1 MQSVGRGV
9 GVATVL
15 LLGVL
20 ALAGSAGAG
29 SPRGGAVMQSGATA
43 KYVPGQVVVGFR
55 ANVDPFT
62 SGMVVSRADA
72 TAVKTIPSLS
82 AQLVHVDGSV
92 PDAIAAFKS
101 NPAVAFAEPNWIYHA
116 QALPNDPRYSQTY
129 GLPKIQAPEAWDVT
143 TGSTGVTVAVV
154 DTGVSS
160 GHPDLAPNMV
170 AGANFVAGGPNTTLD
185 YNGHGTHVAGT
196 IGARGNN
203 GIGVSGVNWNV
214 HIEPLRVLNGS
225 GSGTNT
231 DIANAFAATCTTF
244 PAQIVNASLGG
255 TGYSTLMRNAI
266 AGCPNT
272 LFVVAAGNDGIS
284 DDRYPTYPC
293 NYGAAPDD
301 LPNVI
306 CVAATDSTD
315 ALASFSNFGSSVD
328 LAAPGVAIASTWP
341 AYETLATEGFDD
353 LGSWTTSS
361 AGGLPFGLSPLHVSG
376 SSSAA
381 DSPNGPYSPNS
392 DTWLVRRSSM
402 ASLTGHLGCRL
413 FYDLRLDAQATH
425 GYFYV
430 LGSVA
435 GQQFAGSPWTG
446 STGGSFV
453 PLSTDVSALDGS
465 PTLVPALRFVSD
477 GMALVGDGG
486 EVDDLSLAC
495 LKPAAESYN
504 TISGTS
510 MATPH
515 VAGVAALVKAAH
527 PSYTVLQVKA
537 AILRGVDRLP
547 SLEGKVA
554 TGGRLDACKALGCTT
569 AFRPPGVVRHART
582 AWAKKR
588 VWLGRGR

>member
-1 MQSVGRGV
+1 MARGR
-9 GVATVL
+9 VAAL
-15 LLGVL
+15 AAVL
-20 ALAGSAGAG
+20 AFAAAGAG
-29 SPRGGAVMQSGATA
+29 AAQPAPKLVLGSPA
-43 KYVPGQVVVGFR
+43 YVPGQVVVRFK
-55 ANVDPFT
+55 ANAGSQKRFE
-62 SGMVVSRADA
+62 A
-72 TAVKTIPSLS
+72 LS
-82 AQLVHVDGSV
+82 VESARTLRPLGVAGLQLVHVDGSV
-92 PDAIAAFKS
+92 PQAVAALES
-101 NPAVAFAEPNWIYHA
+101 DPAVEYAEPNWTYHA
-116 QALPNDPRYSQTY
+116 LATANDPRLTDLW
-129 GLPKIQAPEAWDVT
+129 GLRKISAPAAWNVT
-143 TGSTGVTVAVV
+143 TGSSAVTVAVV
-154 DTGVSS
+154 DTGVATD
-160 GHPDLAPNMV
+160 HPDLAPNIV
-170 AGANFVAGGPNTTLD
+170 PGWDFVQNDAAPRD
-185 YNGHGTHVAGT
+185 FNGHGTHVAGT
-196 IGARGNN
+196 IGARGDN
-203 GIGVSGVNWNV
+203 GLGVAGVNWRV
-214 HIEPLRVLNGS
+214 GLMPVRVLD
-225 GSGTNT
+225 GSGTGSN
-231 DIANAFAATCTTF
+231 ANVAAGFAYAC
-244 PAQIVNASLGG
+244 AHGADVVNASLGG
-255 TGYSTLMRNAI
+255 TSYSQAMRDAI
-266 AGCPNT
+266 ASPACANT

-293 NYGAAPDD
+293 NYGAAPVD

-353 LGSWTTSS
+353 LASWTASS
-361 AGGLPFGLSPLHVSG
+361 VGGLPFGLSPLHVSG

-495 LKPAAESYN
+495 LKPAAESYS